1 MTKGK
6 QWSLQQE
13 TELTA
18 LVEANKNLREIACT
32 MQKTPGAIIV
42 KCQRLGLKVETKGFI
57 SKSVFLPRALP
68 SPEETLRMLAGALK
82 EATKPG
88 LDKLEVQRLQAIATI
103 AKTYKDLLSD
113 FVNYREIEA
122 KLRDMEEQNAKLLEE
137 RSQNDAPQPTS
148 GTVAQPSANQQQA

>member
-1 MTKGK
+1 MPKGK

-18 LVEANKNLREIACT
+18 LVEANKNLREIACKL
-32 MQKTPGAIIV
+32 QKTPGAIIV
-42 KCQRLGLKVETKGFI
+42 KCQRLGLKVETKGLI
-57 SKSVFLPRALP
+57 SKSVLMPKALP

-82 EATKPG
+82 QATKPG
-88 LDKLEVQRLQAIATI
+88 LDKLEIQRLQAIAAI

-113 FVNYREIEA
+113 FVNYREIET
-122 KLRDMEEQNAKLLEE
+122 KLKDMEEQNARLLEE

-148 GTVAQPSANQQQA
+148 DALAQPSASQQ